1 MAIVNRVNNSNTE
14 LDNYKVK
21 VSERFDTLDSEEQ
34 STLLSMYGTPEL
46 MVVAKIIGPEVH
58 GILSEKLNTIMNSTE
73 NKTTVTPKRGL
84 AART

>member
-73 NKTTVTPKRGL
+73 NETTVTPKRGL

>member
-73 NKTTVTPKRGL
+73 NETTVTSKRGL

>member
-1 MAIVNRVNNSNTE
+1 MAIVNKVNNSNTE

-58 GILSEKLNTIMNSTE
+58 GILSEKLNTIMNSTQNE
-73 NKTTVTPKRGL
+73 ITVTPKRGL
-84 AART
+84 AARK